1 MDEDF
6 SLVQPFDLI
15 TKDVFEL
22 RRMIKEKKKNV
33 HKAQEKELSRE
44 RDPPRKQVNEREK
57 QVMRKE
63 RSKDLEGAEAKLVQN
78 PQGNQ
83 SDREMGVD
91 KDDKKNSTNEESHIS
106 NGKGYMLI

>member
-63 RSKDLEGAEAKLVQN
+63 RSKDLEGAE
-78 PQGNQ
+78 P
-83 SDREMGVD
+83 
-91 KDDKKNSTNEESHIS
+91 T
-106 NGKGYMLI
+106 GKSK